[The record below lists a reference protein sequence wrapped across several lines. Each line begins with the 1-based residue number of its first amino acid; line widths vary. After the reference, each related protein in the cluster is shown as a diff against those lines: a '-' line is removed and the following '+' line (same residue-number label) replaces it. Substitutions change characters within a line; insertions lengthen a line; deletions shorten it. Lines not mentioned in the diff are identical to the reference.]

1 MRAKRAGWAVMT
13 VLSLL
18 IVAVAARYLRFDPA
32 VYFEAQRAVYLDR
45 QLALGLHIGGAMLA
59 LGLGP
64 FQFVARIR
72 NRWPRIHRVTGRLYL
87 LGCLVGGLGGL
98 ALAQTAH
105 GGFVARLGFACLA
118 VAWLAT
124 GGIAL
129 RMILTGRVAD
139 HRRWM
144 IRSFA
149 LTFAAV
155 TLRLML
161 GVNAALVHVDF
172 TTAYVAIAWLC
183 WVPNLL
189 VALWFTRR
197 RPALVA
203 ATA

>member
-1 MRAKRAGWAVMT
+1 MT

-18 IVAVAARYLRFDPA
+18 IVTVAARYLRFDPA
-32 VYFEAQRAVYLDR
+32 DYFSQQREVFLR
-45 QLALGLHIGGAMLA
+45 HEFVLGLHIGGAMLA

-64 FQFVARIR
+64 FQFVSRIR
-72 NRWPRIHRVTGRLYL
+72 TRWPRVHRVMGRLYL
-87 LGCLVGGLGGL
+87 LGCLAGGIGGLLL
-98 ALAQTAH
+98 APTAH
-105 GGFVARLGFACLA
+105 GGMVASLGFAGLA
-118 VAWLAT
+118 ICWLVT
-124 GGIAL
+124 GAVAL
-129 RMILTGRVAD
+129 RMILLGRVPD

-161 GVNAALVHVDF
+161 GVYGGLAGADIVHIGF
-172 TTAYVAIAWLC
+172 TSAYVVVAWLC

-197 RPALVA
+197 PVSVGLG
-203 ATA
+203 